1 MFSKEKLKELRE
13 KRGLSLSD
21 MSHDLAKLG
30 LRLTVETLRNW
41 ERGRHSPNVSDI
53 EIIARLLKCPPAY
66 FFDGNPGPKR
76 KRK

>member
-21 MSHDLAKLG
+21 MSHDLASLG
-30 LRLTVETLRNW
+30 LRLTDETLRNW
-41 ERGRHSPNVSDI
+41 EKGRCSPTVADI

-66 FFDGNPGPKR
+66 FFDGKKKGEER
-76 KRK
+76 